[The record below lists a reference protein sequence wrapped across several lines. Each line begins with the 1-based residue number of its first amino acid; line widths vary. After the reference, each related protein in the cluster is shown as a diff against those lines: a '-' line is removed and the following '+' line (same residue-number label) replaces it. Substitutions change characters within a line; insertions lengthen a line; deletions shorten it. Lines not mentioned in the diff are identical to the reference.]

1 LSCLQLSIINTDK
14 QHGKKLRSCHSLKKH
29 SQSSSRQVSSLW
41 GRIRHQFSACTPPI
55 FCLHA
60 RLVNLV
66 TVAFSYPNRP
76 FVACWEQQGYA
87 SQSHNTRRS
96 LRSNRTRIS
105 MADAP
110 QVAYAGAYPEV
121 HNETPP
127 SKHHEVYNDT
137 VPSKHHGPPSQDIRA
152 YHHPEENSIQKLR
165 RTILG
170 MRRRNF
176 WILLAI
182 ALVIVAATIGGSVGG
197 SMAVRNSRYNCH

>member
-1 LSCLQLSIINTDK
+1 MFTTLNHKYRQTTW
-14 QHGKKLRSCHSLKKH
+14 KKIAILPQPQKALPVLFPPSFQPL
-29 SQSSSRQVSSLW
+29 
-41 GRIRHQFSACTPPI
+41 GPYTPPI

-152 YHHPEENSIQKLR
+152 YHHPEENSIQKPR